1 MNRFWLPLGIFAALV
16 VVFAVALK
24 RAPEKQFVASALI
37 GKPAPAFVMP
47 DLLQPGGTVDSADYK
62 GKWVLLNV
70 WGTWCFEC
78 RAEHAQLLAIQREG
92 KAQVIG
98 LNYKDDDMAAR
109 QWLQEL
115 GNPYAA
121 VGIDKEGRVAID
133 YGVYGAPES
142 FLINPQGVIVHK
154 VVSVITPELWQTKL
168 LPMVEGKTVEGKTP

>member
-16 VVFAVALK
+16 VVFGVALK

-37 GKPAPAFVMP
+37 GKSAPAFVMP
-47 DLLQPGGTVDSADYK
+47 DLLQPGVNVDSATYK

-70 WGTWCFEC
+70 WGTWCVEC

-92 KAQVIG
+92 KVSVLG
-98 LNYKDDDMAAR
+98 LNYKDDDDAAR

-121 VGIDKEGRVAID
+121 VGVDKEGRVAID
-133 YGVYGAPES
+133 YGVYGAPET
-142 FLINPQGVIVHK
+142 FLINPQGIVVHK
-154 VVSVITPELWQTKL
+154 VVGVITPELWQTKL
-168 LPMVEGKTVEGKTP
+168 SPMVEGKSP

>member
-1 MNRFWLPLGIFAALV
+1 MNRFWLPLGIFVALV
-16 VVFAVALK
+16 AVFAVALK

-47 DLLQPGGTVDSADYK
+47 DLLQPGANVESATYK

-70 WGTWCFEC
+70 WGTWCYEC
-78 RAEHAQLLAIQREG
+78 RAEHAQLLAIQKEG
-92 KAQVIG
+92 KVSVLG
-98 LNYKDDDMAAR
+98 LNYKDDDDAAR

-121 VGIDKEGRVAID
+121 VGVDKEGRVAID

-142 FLINPQGVIVHK
+142 FLINPQGIIVHK
-154 VVSVITPELWQTKL
+154 VVSVITPGIFALTSSSHAASS
-168 LPMVEGKTVEGKTP
+168 P

>member
-16 VVFAVALK
+16 VVFGLALK

-47 DLLQPGGTVDSADYK
+47 ELLQPGTTVDSTAYK

-70 WGTWCFEC
+70 WGTWCVEC

-92 KAQVIG
+92 KVAVLG
-98 LNYKDDDMAAR
+98 LNYKDDDDAAR

-121 VGIDKEGRVAID
+121 VGVDKEGRVAID

-142 FLINPQGVIVHK
+142 FLINPQGIVVHK
-154 VVSVITPELWQTKL
+154 VVGVIAPELWQTKL
-168 LPMVEGKTVEGKTP
+168 LPMVEGKTP